1 MLKHYIFS
9 GTQVHLNKWRNSI
22 CDGSQIHLGMSKEIL
37 FCWCTNYEW
46 KNNIHTGTQIMSEE
60 IIFTLVHKFLSMSE
74 EIQYAQVYK
83 YTWVWVKNFYSRK
96 YTNTL
101 QHEWRNTIRAGY
113 KYTWAWVKKYNLRW
127 SGRRE
132 SGREWRASG
141 RSATR
146 GQTPALHSHHIVIIT
161 VLSSNCNHDSFLN
174 HNGFV
179 VISYSS
185 RFFLIIL

>member
-1 MLKHYIFS
+1 MFF
-9 GTQVHLNKWRNSI
+9 W
-22 CDGSQIHLGMSKEIL
+22 
-37 FCWCTNYEW
+37 
-46 KNNIHTGTQIMSEE
+46 
-60 IIFTLVHKFLSMSE
+60 
-74 EIQYAQVYK
+74 
-83 YTWVWVKNFYSRK
+83 

-101 QHEWRNTIRAGY
+101 EREWRHTILAGY

-161 VLSSNCNHDSFLN
+161 VLSSNCNNDSFLN
-174 HNGFV
+174 HNGVV

-185 RFFLIIL
+185 RFFSLYCNHDSFCRIQVRSLPCLVSHSITSLVETWLMWSWRVKMREKPLTIFWGEGVFVVTKACSNSKIDTQSRPHWKSPHAKPVAEVARS

>member
-1 MLKHYIFS
+1 MHQCNWS
-9 GTQVHLNKWRNSI
+9 
-22 CDGSQIHLGMSKEIL
+22 
-37 FCWCTNYEW
+37 W
-46 KNNIHTGTQIMSEE
+46 K
-60 IIFTLVHKFLSMSE
+60 K
-74 EIQYAQVYK
+74 K
-83 YTWVWVKNFYSRK
+83 YNLCQ

-101 QHEWRNTIRAGY
+101 EHEWRNTIRAGY

-161 VLSSNCNHDSFLN
+161 VLSSNCYHDSFLN

-185 RFFLIIL
+185 RFLPSFCYDSFYRIQAWSLPCLVSHSITALVETWLMWPWSVKMRELPLIILWGGHQSRPRWKSSLVKPNQ